1 MGNLI
6 ESKDITKIYRS
17 RGLGGSKH
25 GFKAVDCVSLTI
37 RKQSIFGLVGE
48 SGCGKTTF
56 GRALMYLDPPTSGS
70 VVFDDVSLGSLKPKE
85 LRRFRNRMQI
95 VFQDPNSS
103 LDPKMR
109 IYDSLSEGMVNLK
122 IPREQRDRKVN
133 NLINLVG
140 ISKTYLHRFP
150 HELSGGQKQ
159 RIGIARALSVDP
171 DFLVLDEPT
180 SNLDV
185 SIQAQIINLLLDLKN
200 EFGLTYLFISHDLNL
215 VSYMCDEIAVMFKGR
230 IVEKAKT
237 EQLISKPSHPYTQRL
252 LSSIPGGPQ
261 RIGVSCLNI
270 EDLDEKTIKERQEH
284 EKSRSACLYYSQCP
298 MGDAECSLSAPS
310 LRELSGGHVV
320 SCHKIRTG
328 K

>member
-122 IPREQRDRKVN
+122 IPREQRDCKVN

-185 SIQAQIINLLLDLKN
+185 SIQAQIINLLLDLKD

-215 VSYMCDEIAVMFKGR
+215 ISYMCDEIAVMFKGR
-230 IVEKAKT
+230 IVEQAET

-284 EKSRSACLYYSQCP
+284 EKSRSSCPYYSQCP

>member
-70 VVFDDVSLGSLKPKE
+70 VVFDDVPLGSLKPKE

-185 SIQAQIINLLLDLKN
+185 SIQAQIINLLLDLKD

-215 VSYMCDEIAVMFKGR
+215 ISYMCDEIAVMFKGR
-230 IVEKAKT
+230 IVEQAET

-284 EKSRSACLYYSQCP
+284 EKSRSSCPYYSQCP